1 MINNKLFNSAN
12 EICRIIQNAGFNAYF
27 VGGCIRD
34 MFMNIEPHDIDI
46 TTNALPASIQKL
58 FSNHIDTGLKHGTV
72 SVKLNKEDSF
82 FEVTT
87 FRIDGEYKDGRHPE
101 NVVFVNTVEDDLSR
115 RDFTINAIAY
125 DPVSMLFIDPFNGKT
140 DINNKIIRTVGNAK
154 DRFMEDPLR
163 ILRALRFAIK
173 FGFIIEENT
182 ARAMH
187 DIEVL
192 NKLTNCISKERVTN
206 ELHKILTCNKPIHD
220 MFIEFSDVIDTI
232 FPNMVDMHAPHNSP
246 WHKHN
251 LYEHTLCV
259 VDACNT
265 TDFEIKLAAL
275 FHDIGKSA
283 SRIHDVE
290 HNCDHF
296 YGHPKKSVELCEV
309 SFDKDLRLSNIE
321 KKNVLTL
328 IGIHD
333 IHINCEDKDI
343 RRMIVN
349 YGEDIVRKWMILKA
363 ADFSD
368 HIVPEDQKEKNN
380 KTMVRFKIFLDNF
393 DRIVSEMNA
402 FSIRDLAIN
411 GNDLIT
417 IFNLNA
423 GPKIGEILNIIFNAV
438 IEKKINNTKD
448 EIIVF
453 IHKENIA

>member
-1 MINNKLFNSAN
+1 MIDNKLFNSAN

-27 VGGCIRD
+27 VGGCVRD
-34 MFMNIEPHDIDI
+34 TFMNIEPHDIDI

-72 SVKLNKEDSF
+72 SVRLNKEDSF

-101 NVVFVNTVEDDLSR
+101 NVVFVNTVKDDLSR

-163 ILRALRFAIK
+163 VLRALRFAIK

-251 LYEHTLCV
+251 LYE
-259 VDACNT
+259 
-265 TDFEIKLAAL
+265 
-275 FHDIGKSA
+275 
-283 SRIHDVE
+283 
-290 HNCDHF
+290 
-296 YGHPKKSVELCEV
+296 
-309 SFDKDLRLSNIE
+309 
-321 KKNVLTL
+321 
-328 IGIHD
+328 
-333 IHINCEDKDI
+333 
-343 RRMIVN
+343 
-349 YGEDIVRKWMILKA
+349 
-363 ADFSD
+363 
-368 HIVPEDQKEKNN
+368 
-380 KTMVRFKIFLDNF
+380 
-393 DRIVSEMNA
+393 
-402 FSIRDLAIN
+402 
-411 GNDLIT
+411 
-417 IFNLNA
+417 
-423 GPKIGEILNIIFNAV
+423 
-438 IEKKINNTKD
+438 
-448 EIIVF
+448 
-453 IHKENIA
+453 